1 MIVEKNILNE
11 IKSLFPIQLLH
22 IPYFFFPRL
31 TNCRRAT
38 QKRVRRNQQ
47 NGTKCFHFIKVLKS
61 TIDNSHVLIYSLKKN
76 LAKLL
81 FTPKAMIS
89 KDLSVSP

>member
-22 IPYFFFPRL
+22 IPYFFPRL
-31 TNCRRAT
+31 TNCRKAT

-61 TIDNSHVLIYSLKKN
+61 TIDNSHVLIYSLKK
-76 LAKLL
+76 KPCKIT
-81 FTPKAMIS
+81 FHT
-89 KDLSVSP
+89 